1 MIKLLPLNNFKNSN
15 SLKEK
20 ARKNPAMTG
29 TFSCTAS
36 SFVEGAYPVYANSAS
51 GAYFTD
57 VDGNEYLD
65 YLMGLGQII
74 LGYNY
79 ESLNQAIIS
88 QLKEGI

>member
-20 ARKNPAMTG
+20 ARKIYPAMTG
-29 TFSCTAS
+29 TFSRTAS

-65 YLMGLGQII
+65 YL
-74 LGYNY
+74 
-79 ESLNQAIIS
+79 ETF
-88 QLKEGI
+88 